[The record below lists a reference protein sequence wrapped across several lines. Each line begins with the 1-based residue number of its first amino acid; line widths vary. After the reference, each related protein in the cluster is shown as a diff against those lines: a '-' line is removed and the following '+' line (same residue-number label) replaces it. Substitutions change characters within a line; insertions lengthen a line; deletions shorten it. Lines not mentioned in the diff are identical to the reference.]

1 MDANASDARFRHL
14 MDTAP
19 VMIWASGPDKLC
31 TYFNE
36 PWLAFTGRTIEQELG
51 NGWAEGVHPEDFDR
65 CLEIYTSH
73 FDRRAPFRMEYRLR
87 RADGEYRW
95 ILDNGAPRYAEDDS
109 FEGYIGS
116 CIDITA
122 IKQAE
127 TKLTTTL
134 QRREEAL
141 AEVQHLEKVGRIT
154 GGIAHDFKNL
164 LAVIGGNL
172 ELLEMQVAGTP
183 GSRRLVQAA
192 SGAVDRGVRL
202 AQSLVAVAR
211 QERLSPE
218 KTDLNEVALEMAD
231 LMKRSAGDAIAIKTR
246 LRDELWPAH
255 VDPGQLQMA
264 LLNLCLNARDAMPEG
279 GTLLIE
285 TVNVTLRGE
294 ALEDLPPGEWIMLK
308 VTDTGTG
315 MTPEV
320 LERAGLPFFTTKE
333 VGRGTGLGLSQVRN
347 FVHQSGG
354 HLKIDSAPGEGTVV
368 RAYLPRW
375 NEAMGDRAP
384 GAEHEHTILIVDDD
398 EDVREM
404 AVNVVEE
411 LGFNVISAANGMEAL
426 ELLQREP
433 AVSLLFTDVVMP
445 GLNGFELA
453 RRATRLCPQ
462 LKVLYTSGFPKGTTA
477 GDERARI
484 VRKPYRRSELYH
496 EIAGLLEL
504 GADPR

>member
-1 MDANASDARFRHL
+1 M
-14 MDTAP
+14 
-19 VMIWASGPDKLC
+19 
-31 TYFNE
+31 
-36 PWLAFTGRTIEQELG
+36 
-51 NGWAEGVHPEDFDR
+51 
-65 CLEIYTSH
+65 
-73 FDRRAPFRMEYRLR
+73 
-87 RADGEYRW
+87 
-95 ILDNGAPRYAEDDS
+95 
-109 FEGYIGS
+109 
-116 CIDITA
+116 
-122 IKQAE
+122 
-127 TKLTTTL
+127 
-134 QRREEAL
+134 
-141 AEVQHLEKVGRIT
+141 
-154 GGIAHDFKNL
+154 
-164 LAVIGGNL
+164 
-172 ELLEMQVAGTP
+172 
-183 GSRRLVQAA
+183 
-192 SGAVDRGVRL
+192 
-202 AQSLVAVAR
+202 
-211 QERLSPE
+211 
-218 KTDLNEVALEMAD
+218 
-231 LMKRSAGDAIAIKTR
+231 
-246 LRDELWPAH
+246 
-255 VDPGQLQMA
+255 
-264 LLNLCLNARDAMPEG
+264 
-279 GTLLIE
+279 
-285 TVNVTLRGE
+285 
-294 ALEDLPPGEWIMLK
+294 
-308 VTDTGTG
+308 
-315 MTPEV
+315 
-320 LERAGLPFFTTKE
+320 
-333 VGRGTGLGLSQVRN
+333 RN

-404 AVNVVEE
+404 AVNVGEE